1 MQQLN
6 DFERKG
12 WIKFEFDQHLEHWA
26 KTANSEINLKLRNK
40 EFLQNGLTCQGTWF
54 VGVEALENDPDGS
67 LNGVPLRGPFKSL
80 MESYNCLLYTSP
92 SPRD

>member
-6 DFERKG
+6 EFERKG

-54 VGVEALENDPDGS
+54 VGVEAVS
-67 LNGVPLRGPFKSL
+67 IHI
-80 MESYNCLLYTSP
+80 
-92 SPRD
+92 